1 LRHAITVDQLSV
13 GVGLVCLF
21 PALLLS
27 PDRIAGWN
35 EIWAAVALQLAV
47 GLGLL
52 MSRRL
57 GRAESHLTGVM
68 SVIAYLLSVALLRDG
83 AGPQAGF
90 GPLVLLPV
98 MWAALRGRRLEL
110 GVAVFGVAAVYLLPA
125 MLVGPPRY
133 PTSNWRAGVL
143 FTIIAATLGLL
154 VIRLVERVRTLV
166 GELTELAHT
175 DELTGLPNRRAW
187 HAMLARELRSA
198 QRTGMTLTVVVLDLD
213 GFKGYNDTHGHL
225 AADRLLKAASAAW
238 KSQLRATDVL
248 ARWGGD
254 EFTLLLPGCDETG
267 AIAVLQRMQEAR
279 ADTPFCAGIAQAA
292 PEDSAESVLKAA
304 DDALYATKRA
314 RRSQLPAG
322 APTVAG

>member
-1 LRHAITVDQLSV
+1 
-13 GVGLVCLF
+13 
-21 PALLLS
+21 
-27 PDRIAGWN
+27 
-35 EIWAAVALQLAV
+35 
-47 GLGLL
+47 
-52 MSRRL
+52 
-57 GRAESHLTGVM
+57 
-68 SVIAYLLSVALLRDG
+68 
-83 AGPQAGF
+83 
-90 GPLVLLPV
+90 
-98 MWAALRGRRLEL
+98 
-110 GVAVFGVAAVYLLPA
+110 VAAVYLLPA